1 MAAIEEVTI
10 NCSTSAFKPA
20 FKTLSVPS
28 TAGANKLFLLLETL
42 KGNGD
47 ARCIIYLQSLA
58 ASTQPSSFK
67 RSNSTNDK
75 LSIGAWWPIV
85 SLVCSIKVLLTGISG
100 WIAKHTAIE
109 LLNAGYE
116 VLGTVRNNTL
126 IEQTKETISQ
136 HASIDKLS
144 FVELDLL
151 KDDGWNEAA
160 QGCKYIMHLASPF
173 PYKVSNNRDS
183 LLAPAVDG
191 TLRVLNAG
199 VNANVEQIIKTSSIV
214 AMFRKPNRSN
224 PYTFGENDWT
234 DENWTKGVTDYFL
247 SKTKAERLAWELMES
262 KGLKNK
268 LTTIC
273 PGGVFGDALDKK
285 GGTSIEYVRQFLKGK
300 FPAAPKWGVLISDVK
315 DVAKAH
321 VACIGNN
328 NVGGRRLIVGKE
340 VKTLIELSQ
349 IMAEAMPEYAKKLPK
364 KHLPNFMVKLFSY
377 LDSSA
382 KTMIPDLE
390 ITMQTDNSY
399 AEDLLGLKF
408 NPAKGCISETA
419 KSVVRLGLV

>member
-1 MAAIEEVTI
+1 M
-10 NCSTSAFKPA
+10 
-20 FKTLSVPS
+20 
-28 TAGANKLFLLLETL
+28 
-42 KGNGD
+42 
-47 ARCIIYLQSLA
+47 
-58 ASTQPSSFK
+58 
-67 RSNSTNDK
+67 TN
-75 LSIGAWWPIV
+75 
-85 SLVCSIKVLLTGISG
+85 KVLLTGISG

-126 IEQTKETISQ
+126 IEQTKESISQ

-160 QGCKYIMHLASPF
+160 VGCKYIMHLASPF
-173 PYKVSNNRDS
+173 PFKVSNNRNS

-199 VNANVEQIIKTSSIV
+199 LNANVEQFIVTSSIA
-214 AMFRKPNRSN
+214 AMFRKPGRSN
-224 PYTFGENDWT
+224 PYSFNENDWT
-234 DENWTKGVTDYFL
+234 DENWKEGVNDYFL
-247 SKTKAERLAWELMES
+247 SKTKAEKAAWELMES

-268 LTTIC
+268 LTMIN

-300 FPAAPKWGVLISDVK
+300 FPAAPKWGILISDIK

-321 VACIGNN
+321 VASIGNTK
-328 NVGGRRLIVGKE
+328 VGGRRLIVGKE
-340 VKTLIELSQ
+340 VKKLIELSQ
-349 IMAEAMPEYAKKLPK
+349 IMAEAIPEYAKKLPK
-364 KHLPNFMVKLFSY
+364 KELPNFMVKLISLF
-377 LDSSA
+377 DSSA
-382 KTMIPDLE
+382 KTLIPDLE
-390 ITMQTDNSY
+390 IVMQTDTTY
-399 AEDLLGLKF
+399 AEELLGIKF

>member
-1 MAAIEEVTI
+1 M
-10 NCSTSAFKPA
+10 
-20 FKTLSVPS
+20 
-28 TAGANKLFLLLETL
+28 
-42 KGNGD
+42 
-47 ARCIIYLQSLA
+47 
-58 ASTQPSSFK
+58 
-67 RSNSTNDK
+67 TN
-75 LSIGAWWPIV
+75 
-85 SLVCSIKVLLTGISG
+85 KVLLTGISG
-100 WIAKHTAIE
+100 WIAKHTTIE

-160 QGCKYIMHLASPF
+160 VGCKYTMHLASPF
-173 PYKVSNNRDS
+173 PFKVSNNRNS

-199 VNANVEQIIKTSSIV
+199 LNANVEQFIVTSSIA
-214 AMFRKPNRSN
+214 AMFRKPGRSN
-224 PYTFGENDWT
+224 PYSFNENDWT
-234 DENWTKGVTDYFL
+234 DENWKEGVNDYFL
-247 SKTKAERLAWELMES
+247 SKTKAEKAAWELMES

-268 LTTIC
+268 LTMIN

-285 GGTSIEYVRQFLKGK
+285 GGTSIEYVRQFMKGK
-300 FPAAPKWGVLISDVK
+300 FPAAPKWGILISDVK

-321 VACIGNN
+321 VACIGNTK
-328 NVGGRRLIVGKE
+328 VGGRRLIVGKE
-340 VKTLIELSQ
+340 VKKLIELSQ

-390 ITMQTDNSY
+390 ITMQTDTSY
-399 AEDLLGLKF
+399 AEELLGLKF

>member
-1 MAAIEEVTI
+1 M
-10 NCSTSAFKPA
+10 
-20 FKTLSVPS
+20 
-28 TAGANKLFLLLETL
+28 
-42 KGNGD
+42 
-47 ARCIIYLQSLA
+47 
-58 ASTQPSSFK
+58 
-67 RSNSTNDK
+67 SN
-75 LSIGAWWPIV
+75 
-85 SLVCSIKVLLTGISG
+85 KVLLTGISG

-116 VLGTVRNNTL
+116 VLGTVRNNTI

-151 KDDGWNEAA
+151 KDEGWNKAA
-160 QGCKYIMHLASPF
+160 QGCKYVMHIASPF

-199 VNANVEQIIKTSSIV
+199 INANVEQIIKTSSIV

-247 SKTKAERLAWELMES
+247 SKT
-262 KGLKNK
+262 N
-268 LTTIC
+268 
-273 PGGVFGDALDKK
+273 ALDKK

-315 DVAKAH
+315 DIAKAH
-321 VACIGNN
+321 VACIGNTK
-328 NVGGRRLIVGKE
+328 VGGRRLIVGKE
-340 VKTLIELSQ
+340 VKKLIELSQ
-349 IMAEAMPEYAKKLPK
+349 IIAEALPEYAKKLPK
-364 KHLPNFMVKLFSY
+364 KELPNFMVKLFSY

-390 ITMQTDNSY
+390 ITMQTDTSY
-399 AEDLLGLKF
+399 AEELLGLKF